1 MEQKGQR
8 ADWID
13 AAKLVAILGVLV
25 DHTQNVLYSNHRIA
39 DCSYYSVGL
48 FIFLMGVTGY
58 GSYSR
63 YRGSIPEK
71 LKKNFWKIARP
82 YLVATFIFSIAQ
94 DGQFT
99 FLAFWK
105 RLLYFNAS
113 APFYY
118 VALYLQLM
126 VVIPVFAALLRMT
139 STKKGGIFLEMLVFG
154 ATVVLSAWTTN
165 HSNIL
170 DIYGG
175 GGRLL
180 GGSYLILCYL
190 GMLFG
195 KYRSGISVKPPVAI
209 LAWIAGIWQAV
220 RTGWSAIFRLE
231 TGGIL
236 PGSASGCM
244 RYSWRSRCISWKK
257 PYLSAL
263 GSPGRFG
270 LFLHWGSIPYISFY
284 TIACFW
290 ISSCRPFFRGRISG
304 SCAWDILP
312 V

>member
-1 MEQKGQR
+1 MEQEVQR
-8 ADWID
+8 SYWID

-94 DGQFT
+94 DGQFI

-175 GGRLL
+175 G
-180 GGSYLILCYL
+180 
-190 GMLFG
+190 
-195 KYRSGISVKPPVAI
+195 
-209 LAWIAGIWQAV
+209 
-220 RTGWSAIFRLE
+220 
-231 TGGIL
+231 
-236 PGSASGCM
+236 
-244 RYSWRSRCISWKK
+244 
-257 PYLSAL
+257 
-263 GSPGRFG
+263 
-270 LFLHWGSIPYISFY
+270 
-284 TIACFW
+284 
-290 ISSCRPFFRGRISG
+290 
-304 SCAWDILP
+304 
-312 V
+312 